1 MLLNEQGVQECF
13 TTAARTCV
21 ARGPTP
27 STLYGSSSAA
37 VRDEPSSTS
46 RSKRLRNH
54 ILLQIWLLS
63 NFIFGHTFMTRP
75 ARLAQ
80 LCHVRNIR
88 KKRSTRSISL
98 TSK

>member
-63 NFIFGHTFMTRP
+63 IYFWTHVHDTPGEVSPTVPCQKHTQKEEHEKHKP
-75 ARLAQ
+75 D
-80 LCHVRNIR
+80 
-88 KKRSTRSISL
+88 
-98 TSK
+98 